1 MGKIMTAAQLV
12 AKAKDIAKNRP
23 SLYVM
28 GAFGAPASDRSRAR
42 YTAATAH
49 EYNLRP
55 ANKAKILAAPDGTWF
70 FDCVGLIK
78 GLLWGWCG
86 DTSAVYGGATY
97 QAYGVDDLSADGM
110 IAKCSGVST
119 SFAGIV
125 PGEAVWKSGHIGIY
139 IGEGL
144 AVECTPAW
152 YDKVQITAVG
162 NLGGVQ
168 GYNVRTWTKH
178 GKLPWVDYSV
188 TQEPAQAP
196 ECPFADVPADTW
208 YTKAVRWAWRAG
220 ITSGT
225 DATHFSPNKSCTRA
239 QMAVF
244 LYALAKWIVKLF
256 GKEWKE

>member
-1 MGKIMTAAQLV
+1 MSKIMTAAQLV
-12 AKAKDIAKNRP
+12 AKATDIAKNRP

-42 YTAATAH
+42 YTASTAH

-55 ANKAKILAAPDGTWF
+55 ANKAKILEAPDGTWF

-97 QAYGVDDLSADGM
+97 QANGVDDLSADGM

-162 NLGGVQ
+162 NLGDVP
-168 GYNVRTWTKH
+168 GYSSRTWTKH
-178 GKLPWVDYSV
+178 GKLPWVDYSAPQPA
-188 TQEPAQAP
+188 QEP
-196 ECPFADVPADTW
+196 ELPFTDVQEGSW
-208 YTKAVRWAWRAG
+208 YAEAVRWAYKAE
-220 ITSGT
+220 ITAGT
-225 DATHFSPNKSCTRA
+225 DETHFSPKGVCTRA
-239 QMAVF
+239 QVVVF
-244 LYALAKWIVKLF
+244 LFKFAKWLFKKL
-256 GKEWKE
+256 GLAWSE